1 METCWNQ
8 GSSCRNRGHLEVRD
22 LTFKILICDKIAD
35 EGIRLMEEKGYEI
48 TKAWDM
54 SKTKLPEI
62 IGEYDVL
69 IVRSAT
75 KVKADL
81 MAQAKKLRVIGRAGE
96 GLDNIDLKKAKELDI
111 AVVNTP
117 HVSYMSV
124 AELTIGHL
132 LALARGIVEGTLSLR
147 EGKWAKDKLMG
158 VEVNGKTLGVI
169 GCGYIGKTVERLAV
183 SLGMK
188 VLVVEECVFDR
199 FIPLDEMLPVADFL
213 TIHVPLTLHTRYM
226 LSTKEFNMM
235 KDGVMIID
243 CSRGGVVD
251 QEALYQAL
259 VSGKVKAAAV
269 DVFEEEPPKNSKLL
283 TLKNVIAT
291 PHIGAQTQEAQLKAS
306 IQIAKK
312 VIEVLEKSAS

>member
-1 METCWNQ
+1 MK
-8 GSSCRNRGHLEVRD
+8 
-22 LTFKILICDKIAD
+22 FKILICDKIAD
-35 EGIRLMEEKGYEI
+35 EGIRLMEEKGYEVS
-48 TKAWDM
+48 KAWDM
-54 SKTKLPEI
+54 PKSRLPEI
-62 IGEYDVL
+62 IGEYDVI

-75 KVKADL
+75 KVTADL
-81 MAQAKKLRVIGRAGE
+81 IANAKKLRAIGRAGE
-96 GLDNIDLKKAKELDI
+96 GLDNIDLKKAKELSI

-117 HVSYMSV
+117 HVSYVSV

-132 LALARGIVEGTLSLR
+132 LALARRIVEGTLSLR
-147 EGKWAKDKLMG
+147 EGKWAKDELIG
-158 VEVNGKTLGVI
+158 VEVKGKTLGVI
-169 GCGYIGKTVERLAV
+169 GCGYIGKTVERLAI
-183 SLGMK
+183 SLGMN
-188 VLVVEECVFDR
+188 VLVVEECVHDR
-199 FIPLDEMLPVADFL
+199 FVPLDEMLPEADFI
-213 TIHVPLTLHTRYM
+213 TIHVPLSPHTRYM

-291 PHIGAQTQEAQLKAS
+291 PHIGAQTQEAQLKTS

-312 VIEVLEKSAS
+312 VIETLEKSAS

>member
-1 METCWNQ
+1 MGAKKLKN
-8 GSSCRNRGHLEVRD
+8 
-22 LTFKILICDKIAD
+22 KILICDKIAD
-35 EGIRLMEEKGYEI
+35 EGIKLMEEKGYEV
-48 TKAWDM
+48 TRCWALP
-54 SKTKLPEI
+54 KTEI
-62 IGEYDVL
+62 CEMIGDYDAI

-75 KVKADL
+75 KVTADL
-81 MAQAKKLRVIGRAGE
+81 MTDAKKLRVIGRAGE
-96 GLDNIDLKKAKELDI
+96 GLDNIDLNKARELGI
-111 AVVNTP
+111 TVVNTP
-117 HVSYMSV
+117 HVSYTSV

-147 EGKWAKDKLMG
+147 EGKWKKDELMG

-169 GCGYIGKTVERLAV
+169 GCGYIGKTVERLAI

-188 VLVVEECVFDR
+188 VLGVEECVFDR
-199 FIPLDEMLPVADFL
+199 FIPLDEMLPEADFI
-213 TIHVPLTLHTRYM
+213 TIHVPLTSHTRHM
-226 LSTKEFNMM
+226 LSTKEFNKM

-251 QEALYQAL
+251 QEALYNAL
-259 VSGKVKAAAV
+259 VSGKVKAAAI

-291 PHIGAQTQEAQLKAS
+291 PHIGAQTEEAQLRAS

-312 VIEVLEKSAS
+312 VIETLEKAAS